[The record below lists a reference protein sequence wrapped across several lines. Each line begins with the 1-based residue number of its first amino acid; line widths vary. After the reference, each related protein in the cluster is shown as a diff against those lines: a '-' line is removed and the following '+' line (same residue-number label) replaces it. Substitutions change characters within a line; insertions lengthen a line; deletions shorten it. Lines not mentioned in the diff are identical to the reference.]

1 MKVFRFGV
9 ATFGAALAFAL
20 SITGCSDGSE
30 TVGGTLGEG
39 PYAIVYTGT
48 FAGVD
53 GRSVDDGK
61 ATFDG
66 LTLTGY
72 AAMGQESDEAPLI
85 GTNTAKD
92 VAGGPLFALGRWSG
106 GTTEGKFYNVDA
118 AGKMTFA
125 ENGGFHY
132 AIGKSSDPIPASG
145 SATYTIAGKTSAT
158 VADGSAAPGTINGS
172 LVINLAGAST
182 KIGFSATIDIP
193 GSGTYTAESAGGVAD
208 PSQSDVFLLGGGGG
222 TAAAGAF
229 TYNGNIA
236 NAGAAC
242 DAGNCAVGVSGVIL
256 GPEAES
262 VIMAV
267 HFFSGAGGSPP
278 SVSGV
283 LAFQK

>member
-1 MKVFRFGV
+1 MKVSTLGV
-9 ATFGAALAFAL
+9 VPLVAALASAL
-20 SITGCSDGSE
+20 SMAACGDDDS
-30 TVGGTLGEG
+30 GGATLGEG

-53 GRSVDDGK
+53 GRTVDDGK

-72 AAMGQESDEAPLI
+72 TAAGQESDEAPLI

-92 VAGGPLFALGRWSG
+92 VAGGPLFAVGRWSG
-106 GTTEGKFYNVDA
+106 GITEGKFYNVGA

-132 AIGKSSDPIPASG
+132 AIGKSSDPIPSSG
-145 SATYTIAGKTSAT
+145 PATYTIESKTAAT
-158 VADGSAAPGTINGS
+158 VADGSQAPGTIGGS
-172 LVINLAGAST
+172 LVVNLAGAST
-182 KIGFSATIDIP
+182 KVAFSVTIDIP
-193 GSGTYTAESAGGVAD
+193 GSGTYTAESAGGTAD
-208 PSQSDVFLLGGGGG
+208 PSQSDVILLGGGGG

-229 TYNGNIA
+229 TYNGNVT

-242 DAGNCAVGVSGVIL
+242 DAGSCAVGVSGVIL
-256 GPEAES
+256 GPDAES
-262 VIMAV
+262 VVMAV
-267 HFFSGAGGSPP
+267 HFFSGAGGSPS

-283 LAFQK
+283 LAFKK